1 MKSRWKILLF
11 ILILAGAVNAYAWSI
26 HQVLEWREPDFPVEC
41 VSYSDFPETR
51 AGLLERG
58 FDSDMLADMSS
69 GRRPDGSSY
78 GYFRI
83 DPPNIP
89 EIWLCYY
96 EWGADAG
103 ERSDGFSH
111 FFGVSPSEHRG
122 SLWDIDLWEYDL
134 DLESYTEGICIW
146 ESPPGRH
153 KTRTRGTKCPPR
165 P

>member
-1 MKSRWKILLF
+1 MKNRWKILLF
-11 ILILAGAVNAYAWSI
+11 ILIFTVAVNAYAWSA
-26 HQVLEWREPDFPVEC
+26 HLLLNRLEPDFPVEC

-58 FDSDMLADMSS
+58 FESGMLADMSS
-69 GRRPDGSSY
+69 GERLNGSHY

-96 EWGADAG
+96 EWGGDAG
-103 ERSDGFSH
+103 ERPD
-111 FFGVSPSEHRG
+111 GVSHYFGEGPSGHLG

-146 ESPPGRH
+146 ESPAGRSM
-153 KTRTRGTKCPPR
+153 TRTKRSECPPR
-165 P
+165 K

>member
-1 MKSRWKILLF
+1 MKPWWKLSLF
-11 ILILAGAVNAYAWSI
+11 VLIMLVAVNAYAWSA
-26 HQVLEWREPDFPVEC
+26 HLLLNRLEPNFPVEC

-51 AGLLERG
+51 AELLERG
-58 FDSDMLADMSS
+58 FDSGMLADMSS
-69 GRRPDGSSY
+69 GERPDGSRY

-103 ERSDGFSH
+103 ERSGGLR
-111 FFGVSPSEHRG
+111 FFGNRPSEHRG

-146 ESPPGRH
+146 ENPSGR
-153 KTRTRGTKCPPR
+153 KMTRVQGTKCPPR